1 MWRGPS
7 LSRARARASRYKI
20 DWETNIATVAWQFE
34 FDVDSS
40 ATNTIETLET
50 NDLFVTD
57 GGSATVYTAG
67 GKDSTV
73 VAFTVTDPGSVKYGG
88 FAWIF
93 EVSTK
98 NADDII
104 AEVRVKRTYW
114 SESQSGMYRAVPFAS
129 INGETITNPFADRR

>member
-57 GGSATVYTAG
+57 GGSITPWE
-67 GKDSTV
+67 KDFLY
-73 VAFTVTDPGSVKYGG
+73 VAFTVTDAGS
-88 FAWIF
+88 
-93 EVSTK
+93 STYVLALPSNK
-98 NADDII
+98 
-104 AEVRVKRTYW
+104 K
-114 SESQSGMYRAVPFAS
+114 
-129 INGETITNPFADRR
+129 

>member
-1 MWRGPS
+1 MCVCVLPHTHTQVDPPPRLSAWKCEGAHKDQPLLVCSPLWRGPS

-57 GGSATVYTAG
+57 GGSITPWE
-67 GKDSTV
+67 KDFLY
-73 VAFTVTDPGSVKYGG
+73 VAFTVTDAGS
-88 FAWIF
+88 
-93 EVSTK
+93 STYVLALPSNK
-98 NADDII
+98 
-104 AEVRVKRTYW
+104 K
-114 SESQSGMYRAVPFAS
+114 
-129 INGETITNPFADRR
+129 